1 MLFFCRAV
9 IMTKMVNET
18 LQTWTVNEQCGKEVQ
33 NQILETDSLRMNP
46 RFTTLCLRNHEGAP

>member
-1 MLFFCRAV
+1 
-9 IMTKMVNET
+9 MTKMVNET

>member
-46 RFTTLCLRNHEGAP
+46 RCTTLWLRNHEGAP